1 MKHWMERRLPVS
13 KIFAYDLETTGTNPG
28 QHSIHQIA
36 GIILID
42 GKEKERFEIKLQ
54 PNPKAKIDP
63 EALKVANVTLEQ
75 IQTYQSFN
83 DGYKELISI
92 LEKYISKYNKQDK
105 FATLGYNN
113 ASFDDQFLRGLFLQ
127 NGDMY
132 FGSWFWA
139 DSLDVR
145 VLAMRQL
152 LPIRHQMENF
162 KLMTVASKMGI
173 TVDESRL
180 HDAVYDVE
188 ITLEVFKRLRLT
200 KDEISGL
207 FDDFKMQE
215 AIQEA
220 FELLEEYDSMPN
232 QDKNSENS
240 QENISIA
247 LNILRKFIKPA
258 VTACLV
264 FFLAFSFNIS
274 QSQAQFKEDN
284 PKPGKYTKW
293 ADKRGFKG
301 LKLNKGQF
309 KALGMKNGL
318 FNTGLFAN
326 KSRKEKTKTK
336 LSNRDIKAIREENTS
351 IATTQNN

>member
-1 MKHWMERRLPVS
+1 MS

-28 QHSIHQIA
+28 HHSIHQIA

-42 GKEKERFEIKLQ
+42 GKEKERFEIKMQ

-75 IQTYQSFN
+75 IQEYQSFE

-92 LEKYISKYNKQDK
+92 LGKYISKFDRKDK

-127 NGDMY
+127 NNDQY
-132 FGSWFWA
+132 YGSWFWA

-152 LPIRHQMENF
+152 LPVRHQMENF
-162 KLMTVASKMGI
+162 KLMTVSRQMGI
-173 TVDESRL
+173 IVDESKL

-188 ITLEVFKRLRLT
+188 LTIEVFKRLRLT
-200 KDEISGL
+200 KTEIDGI
-207 FDDFKMQE
+207 FEDFKMQE
-215 AIQEA
+215 AIQLA
-220 FELLEEYDSMPN
+220 FEQLEEYEALPIQDQDS
-232 QDKNSENS
+232 DSGK
-240 QENISIA
+240 ENIQIA

-264 FFLAFSFNIS
+264 FFMAFTFNIS
-274 QSQAQFKEDN
+274 QSQAQFKDKG
-284 PKPGKYTKW
+284 PKPGKYSKW
-293 ADKRGFKG
+293 ASKREFNGFK
-301 LKLNKGQF
+301 LNRGQRN
-309 KALGMKNGL
+309 ALGLGNGFL
-318 FNTGLFAN
+318 GTGLFAN
-326 KSRKEKTKTK
+326 RDKSKKKNK
-336 LSNRDIKAIREENTS
+336 LSKKEVKAIKEDYSITS
-351 IATTQNN
+351 KNN